1 MSNGQPKQNDKPKM
15 LLAIEHLDAANS
27 HMESAMNIL
36 SSIIMDWS
44 KAADFIVSYRN
55 SLVKTIEETGGDVKQ
70 SIESQFREFIPK
82 KFKGDGNEEQPGNP
96 TPVR

>member
-1 MSNGQPKQNDKPKM
+1 MSNDKPKQNDKPKM

-36 SSIIMDWS
+36 SSIIMDWQ
-44 KAADFIVSYRN
+44 KAADFIVNYRN
-55 SLVKTIEETGGDVKQ
+55 SLVRTVEETGGDVRQ

-82 KFKGDGNEEQPGNP
+82 QFKGDGDAQ
-96 TPVR
+96 TK